1 MPRIAHLPCVIVHG
15 RYDVICPVRYAFA
28 LNDAWPSAKLVVVPD
43 AGHSSYEPGIAAELV
58 AATDRFAATGRLV

>member
-1 MPRIAHLPCVIVHG
+1 MLFRS
-15 RYDVICPVRYAFA
+15 A
-28 LNDAWPSAKLVVVPD
+28 LADAWPQARLVVVPD